1 MVARPRRRL
10 VWQQDNFRVRGALS
24 KSHRVSRQNRV
35 MRGSDANPRRRWS
48 NRHQQRCGCERRR
61 YCTRPDDPPACL
73 RITAHVVMLDVIY
86 KSALILINDQGRL
99 DYLEKSDRVGVP
111 RLDRRLF
118 DRAGLA
124 ANHLG

>member
-1 MVARPRRRL
+1 
-10 VWQQDNFRVRGALS
+10 
-24 KSHRVSRQNRV
+24 
-35 MRGSDANPRRRWS
+35 
-48 NRHQQRCGCERRR
+48 
-61 YCTRPDDPPACL
+61 
-73 RITAHVVMLDVIY
+73 MLDVIY